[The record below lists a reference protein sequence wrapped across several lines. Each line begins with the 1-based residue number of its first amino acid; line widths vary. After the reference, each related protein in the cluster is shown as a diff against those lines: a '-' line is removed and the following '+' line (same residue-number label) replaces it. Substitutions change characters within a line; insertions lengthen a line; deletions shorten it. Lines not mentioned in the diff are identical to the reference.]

1 MGDEVSV
8 KVRKVIKNRDPG
20 KSKLRVNIM
29 KDTSVEIRGGDQVW
43 RVSDNFQLMSRGAGC
58 VQGFTL
64 LFYLLAQGSGCN
76 WMSALFGFKLWLQLV
91 QNNRKVSVLIALKR
105 TDVEFSDL
113 VKSVVAPV
121 RPEFR

>member
-1 MGDEVSV
+1 M
-8 KVRKVIKNRDPG
+8 
-20 KSKLRVNIM
+20 
-29 KDTSVEIRGGDQVW
+29 EIRFGECRTISSSCPEEPGP
-43 RVSDNFQLMSRGAGC
+43 

-91 QNNRKVSVLIALKR
+91 QNHRKVSVLIALKR